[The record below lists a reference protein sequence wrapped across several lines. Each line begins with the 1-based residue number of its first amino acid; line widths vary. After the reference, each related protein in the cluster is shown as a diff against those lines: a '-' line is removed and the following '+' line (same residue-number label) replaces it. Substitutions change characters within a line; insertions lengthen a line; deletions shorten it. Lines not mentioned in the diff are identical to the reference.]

1 MKTITKFGQHLMDF
15 RKRKGVGNIFILNI
29 PQNLSLYLVKSIT
42 IFQDYISNIRIFPG
56 FPSISPSFK

>member
-1 MKTITKFGQHLMDF
+1 MKTITKFGQHLIDF
-15 RKRKGVGNIFILNI
+15 KKRKGVGNILNI
-29 PQNLSLYLVKSIT
+29 SQNLSLYLIKSIT